1 LEFLKFEF
9 KRLFSRPFTYI
20 VLFIVPLIFALIS
33 SSFFRSF
40 SESDLRI
47 GIYTLDKSPLSKF
60 TVGVIVSLFKGG
72 TIKYVDENYEKELQ
86 SGNLNAVVVIPN
98 DFTNSLFAGK
108 KTMLKYIPSPVNTEL
123 SAAAYLVFKR
133 MFEDLGGGPFFNP
146 KVLREMYTASNVP
159 APALVTE
166 KSIDFSQV
174 FATSMIF
181 IITMFIGLLIG
192 AGLITRDKE
201 IGILKQFTLS
211 NFSILNYLIIKFFT
225 TLILSFI
232 SGLLVYMYFLLKGF
246 NMSTILVVLFIAL
259 NAIFYSSLGIFIS
272 SFSQNTLTS
281 NLLGSTFSVFF
292 LLINGPFV
300 NLSEIPSFSR
310 KFVELLPTFR
320 SSYIIRSV
328 QFFGKPTNMLKNESK
343 FILLSI
349 TISILFLL
357 ISWGRLNFTL
367 LPDRINKESK

>member
-1 LEFLKFEF
+1 MEFLKFEF

-33 SSFFRSF
+33 SSFFYSF
-40 SESDLRI
+40 SESDLKI
-47 GIYTLDKSPLSKF
+47 GIYTMDKSPLSKF

-72 TIKYVDENYEKELQ
+72 TIKYVNENYEKELQ

-123 SAAAYLVFKR
+123 SAAAYLVFKK

-146 KVLREMYTASNVP
+146 KVLKEMYTASNVP
-159 APALVTE
+159 APELVTE

-174 FATSMIF
+174 SATSMIF

-201 IGILKQFTLS
+201 IGILKQLTLS
-211 NFSILNYLIIKFFT
+211 NFSIFHYLIIKFST
-225 TLILSFI
+225 ALILSFI
-232 SGLLVYMYFLLKGF
+232 SGVLVYIYFLLKGF
-246 NMSTILVVLFIAL
+246 NISPILVTSFILL
-259 NAIFYSSLGIFIS
+259 NATFYSSLGIFIS
-272 SFSQNTLTS
+272 SLSQNTLTS
-281 NLLGSTFSVFF
+281 NLLGSTISVFF

-300 NLSEIPSFSR
+300 NLSEIPSFFR

-320 SSYIIRSV
+320 SSYVIRTV
-328 QFFGKPTNMLKNESK
+328 QFFGKSTNMLKSESK
-343 FILLSI
+343 FIILSI
-349 TISILFLL
+349 TMSILFLL
-357 ISWGRLNFTL
+357 ISWGRLNFTI

>member
-1 LEFLKFEF
+1 MEFLKFEF

-40 SESDLRI
+40 GESDLRI

-86 SGNLNAVVVIPN
+86 SGNLNAVVVIPE
-98 DFTNSLFAGK
+98 DFTNSLFTGK

-123 SAAAYLVFKR
+123 STAAYLVFKR

-159 APALVTE
+159 APELVTE

-192 AGLITRDKE
+192 AGLIARDKE

-211 NFSILNYLIIKFFT
+211 NFSILNYLVIKFFA

-232 SGLLVYMYFLLKGF
+232 SGLFVYTYFLLKGF
-246 NMSTILVVLFIAL
+246 NMSPILVVLFIAL
-259 NAIFYSSLGIFIS
+259 NAIFYSSFGIFIS

-281 NLLGSTFSVFF
+281 NLLGSAISMFF

-300 NLSEIPSFSR
+300 NLSEIPSFFK

-328 QFFGKPTNMLKNESK
+328 QFFGKPTNMLQNESK
-343 FILLSI
+343 FILLSMAM
-349 TISILFLL
+349 SILFLL
-357 ISWGRLNFTL
+357 ISLVRLNFTL